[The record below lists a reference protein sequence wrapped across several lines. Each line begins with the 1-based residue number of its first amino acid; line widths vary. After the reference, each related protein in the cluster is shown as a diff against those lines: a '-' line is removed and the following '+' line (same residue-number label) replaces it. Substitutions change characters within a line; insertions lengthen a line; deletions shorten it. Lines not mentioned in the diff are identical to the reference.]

1 MKSLHERQESES
13 AREIERAAAEQWEA
27 NQATSPKVQA
37 PKGAG
42 AALGLLPA
50 SAPAKPPVLSSAAQA
65 KSANIA
71 TPKSAKAMPKAGAA
85 PTSSFGRGAATPAS
99 AKRTP
104 SAKSTPQEA
113 KGTPSAKNTPKSAPR
128 AAPSPSARG
137 AGAGGNAAKG
147 PSKWSSAISPAAA
160 PVSLRSDVSVAPASN
175 HLPTSVAQ
183 ADAAFAEAAPK
194 DSAALGA
201 SANGGG
207 AKAGMSPPRSGAKK
221 IGGGGVGGA
230 MRASPGMAWPNSG
243 AKATQQQAG
252 TSAGKASAAASRAS
266 PALLRLF
273 GAAPPEEPQPA
284 AAAVAAA
291 RAAPT
296 SAARRANAAP
306 TSAGA
311 AGAKSSSKWG
321 SAISPAA
328 APVSLQ
334 PEGYRSSPTR
344 DTAPP
349 SVAEAKTSSSSSS
362 SSSAESGGAPARKM
376 TAKAASLA
384 WGASTSASQP
394 SKATARASAKAT
406 AKATSSSHSSN
417 NRVNLFGDSE
427 MSPAA
432 APAAGQATAARPGQ
446 ATAGGVATVSNASF
460 SVDDTF
466 AFGFGDDTVLDA
478 VFSPTRHHS
487 GNGEI
492 SAPRGN
498 AAAAADGEEA
508 GGPCATENANT
519 EEEARRNA
527 AREKLASGFAPPP
540 DYPLLFSFSGG
551 PTGADAFAMLTPQ
564 AAAAA
569 AENPPS
575 PASSPAARAKAS
587 AWNRAARLALEPP
600 ELAGPQWYLLQ
611 ERLAADALT
620 TARTE
625 SQQLRTALENLAQTS
640 KSFQQRVQHSAYGG
654 GGSAGG
660 AKEKSAAKY
669 AAVPQPSPFA
679 SHAHWHAENGGF
691 APERDDEAAS
701 TPSQLFASSTD
712 RHPFGH
718 NSSNPYGSSAYYGGS
733 SGSSS
738 RPSLYAPG
746 SAASQYGTDN
756 FADLDAYLNAA
767 FAGGETPN
775 PNGRH
780 RGALDSHYGSTPVE
794 RLLPQSSSSPYNRS
808 PATTTGV
815 QGVTPPHLRPYA
827 LRGGV
832 GDRLRE
838 IYATF

>member
-207 AKAGMSPPRSGAKK
+207 AKAVMSPPRSGAKK

-230 MRASPGMAWPNSG
+230 MSASSGMARPNSG

-284 AAAVAAA
+284 AARAAAAAVAAA

-296 SAARRANAAP
+296 PAARRANAAP

-311 AGAKSSSKWG
+311 AGAKSPSKWG

-384 WGASTSASQP
+384 GGASTSASQP

-406 AKATSSSHSSN
+406 AKATSSSSN

-432 APAAGQATAARPGQ
+432 APAAEQATAARSGQ
-446 ATAGGVATVSNASF
+446 GGVATVSDASF

-487 GNGEI
+487 GNGEV
-492 SAPRGN
+492 SAPGAT
-498 AAAAADGEEA
+498 AAEADQGDVDGRSA
-508 GGPCATENANT
+508 SENAT
-519 EEEARRNA
+519 SEDEARRNA

-540 DYPLLFSFSGG
+540 DYPLLFSFSGA
-551 PTGADAFAMLTPQ
+551 PTGADAFAMLSPQ

-569 AENPPS
+569 AENPPP
-575 PASSPAARAKAS
+575 PASSPAARAQAS
-587 AWNRAARLALEPP
+587 AWNRAARLALDPP
-600 ELAGPQWYLLQ
+600 ELAGPQWYLQQ

-660 AKEKSAAKY
+660 SQEKSAAKY

-718 NSSNPYGSSAYYGGS
+718 NSSNSFGSSAYYGGS

-780 RGALDSHYGSTPVE
+780 RGALDSHYISTPVE